1 MPDNK
6 VSKRKSSFLTLIWI
20 TATFLMS
27 YGVYAVITKTILNP
41 EIKVGKIIGVV
52 ENHDGNK
59 IPALVAIAGTQL
71 SAKANNDGE
80 FVIDQVPRG
89 EYDIIFL
96 NDKYGWEI
104 QIVVKENQILDLGVV
119 KIPFFEVEN

>member
-96 NDKYGWEI
+96 NNEYGWEI
-104 QIVVKENQILDLGVV
+104 QIVVKENEILDLGVV